1 MTDRARETRKDGE
14 PVTVRGEAGARDA
27 GKHAAGRPLL
37 DEVRRFA
44 YPRGSGGP
52 GELRAGEDVA
62 AELREAG
69 LDVHRESF
77 TASRTALPRLRLFA
91 HGIGSVALAAVGVS
105 SASHPGAAAVLALA
119 GLAWMGAAA
128 RWNRRVER
136 AFDTGAMIRSDN
148 VEGVRAGRGDRP
160 LRIVVMAHRDTKS
173 SLWPTFVPAF
183 VLLLCAVSLLVAAVW
198 LGAVALGGG
207 VAPSLVAPACILA
220 AALVVVGVNPSGDAS
235 PGAMDNASGLAV
247 LLAAARTLPAEDAL
261 RDAELRFL
269 CTGAEEIGLAG
280 AMRWIQAHA
289 EELDAERTLFV
300 NVDSV
305 GVGTRLLAADVRGTA
320 PGGVSAASLLR
331 TAAREAG
338 VPLRILSM
346 LPAAGVDTMPIASR
360 GFATVTLLGEVTG
373 RAALRIHSARDT
385 ADHLNEEGLHRA
397 LRLVRQLAV
406 ATATAAS

>member
-1 MTDRARETRKDGE
+1 MTERAHETSRDGDLA
-14 PVTVRGEAGARDA
+14 VSGRD
-27 GKHAAGRPLL
+27 GGQRVAGRTLL
-37 DEVRRFA
+37 EEVRRFT

-52 GELRAGEDVA
+52 GELGAGEDVA
-62 AELREAG
+62 AELRAAG
-69 LDVHRESF
+69 LDVHREAF
-77 TASRTALPRLRLFA
+77 RASRTALPRLRFFA
-91 HGIGSVALAAVGVS
+91 HGIGAAALAAVGVS

-119 GLAWMGAAA
+119 GLAWMAAA
-128 RWNRRVER
+128 GRWNRRVER

-148 VEGVRAGRGDRP
+148 VEGIRAGRGDRP
-160 LRIVVMAHRDTKS
+160 VRVVVMAHRDTKS

-183 VLLLCAVSLLVAAVW
+183 VLLLCAASMLGAAVW
-198 LGAVALGGG
+198 LGAIALAGG
-207 VAPSLVAPACILA
+207 VAPSLAAPAWILA
-220 AALVVVGVNPSGDAS
+220 ALLLVAGVNPSGDAS
-235 PGAMDNASGLAV
+235 PGAMDNASGVAV
-247 LLAAARTLPAEDAL
+247 LLAAARTLPKEDAL

-280 AMRWIQAHA
+280 AMRWIQAHG

-305 GVGTRLLAADVRGTA
+305 GVGTRILAADVRGTA
-320 PGGVSAASLLR
+320 PGGVPAATLLR
-331 TAAREAG
+331 NAAREAG

-373 RAALRIHSARDT
+373 RAAWRIHSARDT
-385 ADHLNEEGLHRA
+385 ADHLNEEGLQRA

-406 ATATAAS
+406 AAAGAL